1 MHIYGAGANFAS
13 FDKSWN
19 GEFHAYLRCRRSCCF
34 ICETAE
40 KPISCVFTVP
50 ARMVFFCDVGRKRSL
65 TAYVRCLRPV
75 CDRRETSKK
84 PFWASTARPVE
95 AKVKQIHAYLW
106 CSRHDS
112 TSQLQ
117 SPRPFLCVYTALR
130 HDFVPAAGHAIV
142 KICAGRQDTHNK
154 LMRMC
159 GVSSWLVQKIVN
171 FCTCVVKHFVRIYRV
186 WASMLFSK
194 YEN

>member
-1 MHIYGAGANFAS
+1 MRLHLRDCGKADFLRIYGAGAH
-13 FDKSWN
+13 
-19 GEFHAYLRCRRSCCF
+19 G
-34 ICETAE
+34 I
-40 KPISCVFTVP
+40 
-50 ARMVFFCDVGRKRSL
+50 FCDVGRKRSL

-75 CDRRETSKK
+75 CDRREASKK

-95 AKVKQIHAYLW
+95 AKVEQIHAYLW
-106 CSRHDS
+106 CSRHDP
-112 TSQLQ
+112 TSHLH

-130 HDFVPAAGHAIV
+130 HDVVPAAGHTIV
-142 KICAGRQDTHNK
+142 KICAGREDAHNK

-159 GVSSWLVQKIVN
+159 GVSSWLVQKIVS
-171 FCTCVVKHFVRIYRV
+171 FCTCVVTHFVRIYRV